1 MKSLITS
8 TLMLLAV
15 SITSIS
21 AVSANEA
28 DIKQLKAALSINI
41 PDTASMSIKATP
53 INGLYEVLSGSQ
65 IMYMTKDGQ
74 FAIDGDMY
82 DMKSRSNLTESAR
95 SGMRLDAVNELG
107 EDNMLVY
114 MPEGD
119 VKHTITVFTDIYCPY
134 CVRLHNEMDE
144 YMKSGVKVRYIF
156 AAFKGPRSVDAS
168 VSVWCAKDRQK
179 ALTMAKNG
187 ESLEKG
193 TCDNPISKHQALVVS
208 LGIRGTPAIMLESG
222 QLMPG
227 YVPAAKLIAQ
237 MNHTL

>member
-8 TLMLLAV
+8 ILVLLAV
-15 SITSIS
+15 SFTSIS

-28 DIKQLKAALSINI
+28 DIKQLKVALSVVMPGAVNV
-41 PDTASMSIKATP
+41 SIKATP

-65 IMYMTKDGQ
+65 VMYMTKDAQ
-74 FAIDGDMY
+74 YALDGNLY
-82 DMKSRSNLTESAR
+82 DMKTRSNLTENAR
-95 SGMRLDAVNELG
+95 GGIRLNALNELG

-134 CVRLHNEMDE
+134 CVRLHNEVDE
-144 YMKSGVKVRYIF
+144 YMKNGVKVRYIF
-156 AAFKGPRSVDAS
+156 VPFKGPKSVEAS
-168 VSVWCAKDRQK
+168 VSVWCAKDRNK
-179 ALTMAKNG
+179 AMTMAKAG
-187 ESLEKG
+187 ESLEKK
-193 TCDNPISKHQALVVS
+193 TCDNPISKHQALATT

-227 YVPAAKLIAQ
+227 YMPAAKLIKQLNRA
-237 MNHTL
+237 L